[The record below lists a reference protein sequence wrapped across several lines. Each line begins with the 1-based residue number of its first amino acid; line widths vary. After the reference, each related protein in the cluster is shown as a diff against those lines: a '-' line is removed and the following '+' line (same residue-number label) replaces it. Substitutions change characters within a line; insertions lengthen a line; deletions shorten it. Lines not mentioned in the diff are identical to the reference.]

1 MACTTSL
8 SVLANRAAVCTSS
21 RETQGILERDI
32 SSLGKGR
39 RFRSNKSFWI
49 RLNLQREI
57 YSLSL
62 SGSRQEWV
70 DCPQSKA
77 SPSFLCEPEFLFRL
91 IQFCLGLRWLNL
103 LSLCMFPSLFLDN
116 FGELFLSNSFCFLPS
131 SLLFSLKSLLLCQ
144 SSSFLC
150 LSIQCIFSF
159 QFDPSLTNLSCSN
172 FSRSSRSLSSRS
184 RLCSSCS

>member
-57 YSLSL
+57 YSLSS

-77 SPSFLCEPEFLFRL
+77 SPSFLCEPEFLFHPVLFRA
-91 IQFCLGLRWLNL
+91 RLNL

-116 FGELFLSNSFCFLPS
+116 LGELFLSNSFCFLPS

-150 LSIQCIFSF
+150 LSIQYIFSF
-159 QFDPSLTNLSCSN
+159 QFDLSLTNLSCSN